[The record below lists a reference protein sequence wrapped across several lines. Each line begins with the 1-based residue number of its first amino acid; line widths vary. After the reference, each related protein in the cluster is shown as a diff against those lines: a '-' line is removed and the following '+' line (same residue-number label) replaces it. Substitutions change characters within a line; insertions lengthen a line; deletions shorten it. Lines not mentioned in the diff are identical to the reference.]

1 MNKGCV
7 LILGAGLMQKSAIEA
22 AKALGYDAVVV
33 DANPRALCVPFA
45 DRFERIDLKDTEGIA
60 RFALSLGDELK
71 AVFTCATD
79 FSAAVSLV
87 AERCGLADHVHS
99 TEAARRASDK
109 LLMRKCFKE
118 SGVPS
123 PEYFAADEEFVKRLE
138 RGDTSGGVSLPKV
151 VKPCDNMGARGCR
164 LVHTQEELVRALKEA
179 LSYSRTRRAIVEEYM
194 EGPEFSIDALV
205 VDGRVVVTG
214 FADRHIYFAPHFVEL
229 GHTMPSSLAPEKRAE
244 VVRVFCEGVRALG
257 LTNGAAKGDVKLTE
271 HGAMIG
277 EIAARL
283 SGGYM
288 SGWTF
293 PYASGFDLTQ
303 EALKIALGYPSQF
316 AGITEVKPSKV
327 SSERA
332 FISVPGVVAKVYGAN
347 QAQACPFV
355 KDVFFRVGEGDE
367 VVFPRNNVEKCGNVI
382 SLSDSRTLA
391 VKAAEDAVSKI
402 VLRLSPCC
410 DETDEFLR
418 GRGVDTQSGFR
429 DFYDVNFDDDTLQ
442 GQLDKM
448 GAIEAGKTVREYVP
462 SVLRGVLD
470 QKRDWNYRSLKDSL
484 EFFDELCPDHPRLDA
499 KRFWRYLIRGGVQG
513 VLYYADSL
521 ECGHEI

>member
-7 LILGAGLMQKSAIEA
+7 LILGAGLMQKPAIEA
-22 AKALGYDAVVV
+22 TKALGYDAVVV

-45 DRFERIDLKDTEGIA
+45 DRFERIDLKDAEGIA
-60 RFALSLGDELK
+60 RFALSLGDELR

-87 AERCGLADHVHS
+87 ALRCGFADRVHS
-99 TEAARRASDK
+99 PEAARRASDK
-109 LLMRKCFKE
+109 LLMRRSFKE

-123 PEYFAADEEFVKRLE
+123 PEYFEAGEDFVRKLE
-138 RGDTSGGVSLPKV
+138 QGEGAQVSFPQV

-164 LVHTQEELVRALKEA
+164 LVQNDDELMRALKEA
-179 LSYSRTRRAIVEEYM
+179 LSYSRTKRAIVEDYM

-229 GHTMPSSLAPEKRAE
+229 GHTMPSSLAPEKRDE
-244 VVRVFCEGVRALG
+244 VVRVFCDGVRALG

-271 HGAMIG
+271 SGAMIG

-303 EALKIALGYPSQF
+303 EALKIALGCPSRF
-316 AGITEVKPSKV
+316 EGITEVKPSKV
-327 SSERA
+327 SAERA
-332 FISVPGVVAKVYGAN
+332 FISLPGVVAKVYGAN

-391 VKAAEDAVSKI
+391 VKAAEDAVSRI

-410 DETDEFLR
+410 KTTDEFLR
-418 GRGVDTQSGFR
+418 GRGVDSESGFYS
-429 DFYDVNFDDDTLQ
+429 FYDVDIGDATLQ
-442 GQLDKM
+442 EQLDRM
-448 GAIEAGKTVREYVP
+448 SVIEARKPVMGCVP
-462 SVLRGVLD
+462 DALKGVLD

-484 EFFDELCPDHPRLDA
+484 EVFDELCPDHSELDA

-521 ECGHEI
+521 ERGHEI